1 MKLDLHEYQQSQL
14 DKKESNSKQ
23 GSENDVQG
31 QVEKKRIRKVMN
43 LYQGIDKKFESQHHL
58 KRIGTPALAILD
70 QDMPSQPP
78 HKNSRSVAL
87 SHFKC
92 VFDQDPEMT
101 RQQNEEREY
110 KIYKRK
116 IHTKP
121 TDFLEEMH

>member
-1 MKLDLHEYQQSQL
+1 
-14 DKKESNSKQ
+14 
-23 GSENDVQG
+23 
-31 QVEKKRIRKVMN
+31 
-43 LYQGIDKKFESQHHL
+43 
-58 KRIGTPALAILD
+58 
-70 QDMPSQPP
+70 MPSQPP
-78 HKNSRSVAL
+78 HKNTRSVAL

-121 TDFLEEMH
+121 TDFLEEMHQKIEDAKLVKNRILSEASKGAAAIIDMQEVV